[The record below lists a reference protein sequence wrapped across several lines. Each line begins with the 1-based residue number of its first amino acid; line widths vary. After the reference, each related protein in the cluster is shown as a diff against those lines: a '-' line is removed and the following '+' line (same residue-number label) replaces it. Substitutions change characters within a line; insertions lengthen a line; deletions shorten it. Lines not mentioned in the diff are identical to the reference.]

1 MYSLFSKL
9 QNVYQKIIATSQFKP
24 RKLFLGFTGGTFS
37 YVIIPIELYGLFHFR
52 FQHIFTYIDTDF
64 LIKAVDEDSFK
75 SDRHLHKA
83 AKS

>member
-1 MYSLFSKL
+1 M
-9 QNVYQKIIATSQFKP
+9 
-24 RKLFLGFTGGTFS
+24 
-37 YVIIPIELYGLFHFR
+37 IIPIDLYGLFHFR

-75 SDRHLHKA
+75 SDRLLHKA